1 MVGILEHIFAAYL
14 LVWTVAGF
22 VIVFR
27 VGIEQGR
34 DKLRDFQEQEWYR
47 TVGVINSFVV
57 FALCLLVLLG

>member
-1 MVGILEHIFAAYL
+1 MVELLEHIFAAYL

-27 VGIEQGR
+27 VGFGQGR
-34 DKLRDFQEQEWYR
+34 DKLRAFQEQEWYR

-57 FALCLLVLLG
+57 FALCSLIILG